1 MSKIAKVKPYTIEN
15 GDGIRVS
22 IFFSGCEHYCKNC
35 FNSELW
41 DFDVGENFNREYY
54 ENKIK
59 PLVKKDYITG
69 ISLLGGESFHPK
81 NFLDMYRLI
90 YWFFL
95 DFPKKTIWVYT
106 GYEYEYLHSPQYFLE
121 LCKIIPNQLQV
132 THLLKSLFYYID
144 VLVDGKFIE
153 EKKQLRLAYRGST
166 NQRIIDVQESLRENK
181 IILYKE

>member
-41 DFDVGENFNREYY
+41 DFNIGETFSREYY

-59 PLVKKDYITG
+59 PLIKDYINGLT
-69 ISLLGGESFHPK
+69 ILGGEPLHHK
-81 NFLDMYRLI
+81 NLFATYRLVK
-90 YWFFL
+90 WFKN
-95 DFPKKTIWVYT
+95 DFPSKTIWIYT
-106 GYEYEYLHSPQYFLE
+106 GYDFEYLLSLKYSLE
-121 LCKIIPNQLQV
+121 TSTFIRPDCFIKTI
-132 THLLKSLFYYID
+132 FYTID

-153 EKKQLRLAYRGST
+153 EKKQLRLAYRGSI
-166 NQRIIDVQESLRENK
+166 NQRIIDVQKSLRENK
-181 IILYKE
+181 VILYKE

>member
-22 IFFSGCEHYCKNC
+22 IFFSGCEHYCKDC

-41 DFDVGENFNREYY
+41 DFNIGETFSREYY

-59 PLVKKDYITG
+59 PLIKDYING
-69 ISLLGGESFHPK
+69 ISLIGGEPFHPK
-81 NFLDMYRLI
+81 NFLDTYRLI
-90 YWFFL
+90 HQFFL
-95 DFPKKTIWVYT
+95 DFPGKTIWVYT
-106 GYEYEYLHSPQYFLE
+106 GYEYEYLHSSQYLLE
-121 LCKIIPNQLQV
+121 LCEATQNRIP
-132 THLLKSLFYYID
+132 TTFLLHSIFYYIH

-166 NQRIIDVQESLRENK
+166 NQRIIDVQKSLRENK
-181 IILYKE
+181 VILYKE

>member
-35 FNSELW
+35 FNRDIW
-41 DFDVGENFNREYY
+41 DFNVGEEFNREFY

-59 PLVKKDYITG
+59 PTINEHIAG
-69 ISLLGGESFHPK
+69 ISILGGEPFHPK
-81 NFLDMYRLI
+81 NIAATYTLSALFKHDFPNKNVWIWSGYTYEELLSEEYELALDMWDYMYGTNVGVLG
-90 YWFFL
+90 
-95 DFPKKTIWVYT
+95 KT
-106 GYEYEYLHSPQYFLE
+106 
-121 LCKIIPNQLQV
+121 
-132 THLLKSLFYYID
+132 D

-166 NQRIIDVQESLRENK
+166 NQRIIDVPKSLRENK
-181 IILYKE
+181 VVLYKE

>member
-41 DFDVGENFNREYY
+41 DFNVGEELTIDYYDTFIYPFINEY
-54 ENKIK
+54 
-59 PLVKKDYITG
+59 TAG
-69 ISLLGGESFHPK
+69 ISLLGGSPLHPR
-81 NFLDMYRLI
+81 NIIDTWTLI
-90 YWFFL
+90 QWFKT
-95 DFPKKTIWVYT
+95 DFPDKNIWVYT
-106 GYEYEYLHSPQYFLE
+106 GYLWEYLMKIYKGDKKFKEMFPKGYISYPYVQVLE
-121 LCKIIPNQLQV
+121 N
-132 THLLKSLFYYID
+132 ID

-166 NQRIIDVQESLRENK
+166 NQRIIDVQKSLRENK
-181 IILYKE
+181 VILYKE